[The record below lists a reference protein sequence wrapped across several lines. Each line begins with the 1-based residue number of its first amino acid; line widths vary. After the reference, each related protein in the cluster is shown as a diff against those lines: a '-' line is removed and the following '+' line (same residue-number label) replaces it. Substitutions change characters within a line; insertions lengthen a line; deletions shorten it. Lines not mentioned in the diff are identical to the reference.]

1 MNISEVMNSI
11 KKSFNLA
18 KREDKDKI
26 FKKLTKLEK
35 QANKLGQER
44 LIEQLKYESAYFTR
58 EFEDAIPNGYTK
70 YVELE
75 ELKQTLIKLKDS
87 DVANLRLASLKDYIN
102 PIPEENTDEI
112 EEASK
117 YFDQFYIL
125 FTDYSH
131 SLDSQKEIE
140 RDPIV
145 FGSFKIKKSKQYSGI
160 GLNKRLYY
168 ITDWEDEYCDL
179 TLSKFITMTESA
191 LNKNIIKEGCYELH
205 IK

>member
-11 KKSFNLA
+11 KKSFNSA

-26 FKKLTKLEK
+26 FKKLTKLEN

-87 DVANLRLASLKDYIN
+87 DVANLRLASLN
-102 PIPEENTDEI
+102 
-112 EEASK
+112 
-117 YFDQFYIL
+117 IL
-125 FTDYSH
+125 TSFTFC
-131 SLDSQKEIE
+131 L
-140 RDPIV
+140 
-145 FGSFKIKKSKQYSGI
+145 
-160 GLNKRLYY
+160 L
-168 ITDWEDEYCDL
+168 
-179 TLSKFITMTESA
+179 
-191 LNKNIIKEGCYELH
+191 IIH
-205 IK
+205 TV